1 MIRDGDMALGSHLA
15 DGVVLEQPAGVGDL
29 QRVSVLYT
37 LTLPENQV
45 LSHRHLQRGGAVRFS
60 HTHLK

>member
-1 MIRDGDMALGSHLA
+1 MISDQGVTLGSDLA

-45 LSHRHLQRGGAVRFS
+45 LGHHHLQRRRAVGFGQ
-60 HTHLK
+60 THLK